1 MSIAVGFRV
10 VKELFSVRIAYSQRQ
25 AAVNPTAA
33 NYGFSRS
40 NMNQIVAGK
49 CFFAYSGF
57 KHFIDSFKGH
67 FREALDSV
75 VSNEVAR
82 GGPPG
87 VKIELFVMRFTA
99 RSRG

>member
-1 MSIAVGFRV
+1 M
-10 VKELFSVRIAYSQRQ
+10 RIAYSQRQ

-49 CFFAYSGF
+49 CFLPIPVF
-57 KHFIDSFKGH
+57 KHFMDSFKGH

-82 GGPPG
+82 GGPPAVTDRTICNAVYSTLAWLG
-87 VKIELFVMRFTA
+87 L
-99 RSRG
+99 